1 MKVLPVALL
10 LAAALPSLALVA
22 ATRTP
27 SPSSSPLS
35 SPQSSP
41 SAIDR
46 SITVSGEAVLNVV
59 PDIARFQLL
68 IDEANVD
75 RAKATADSDADVA
88 RVLKVLAA
96 HGIAAADI
104 TTQAPSFT
112 PQYRLDRF
120 GQPLYLQVIG
130 WQVTRTITVCSHK
143 LDDIGSLQRD
153 AYAAGAR
160 PDGDITF
167 DTSKLAELRIE
178 VRRLAAQAARAKATA
193 LVGELGGELGLP
205 RHIDEQNNGW
215 SPPTYKNVLDERLE
229 GAVAAADFS
238 AGKMSLTS
246 TVNVVFDING

>member
-22 ATRTP
+22 AARTP
-27 SPSSSPLS
+27 SSSLS
-35 SPQSSP
+35 SLSSAP
-41 SAIDR
+41 SVDR

-68 IDEANVD
+68 IDESDAD
-75 RAKATADSDADVA
+75 RVKATAAADDDVA

-96 HGIAAADI
+96 HGIAAADV
-104 TTQAPSFT
+104 TTQAPTFT

-120 GQPLYLQVIG
+120 GQPLYLQVVG
-130 WQVTRTITVCSHK
+130 WQVTRSITVCSHK

-153 AYAAGAR
+153 AFAAGAR

-178 VRRLAAQAARAKATA
+178 VRRLAAQAAKAKARA
-193 LVGELGGELGLP
+193 LVDELGGSLGLP

-229 GAVAAADFS
+229 GAVAAPDFS

-246 TVNVVFDING
+246 TVNVVFDVNG